1 MTDHAQ
7 RCIAAMDESRLD
19 ITMLWLLKQPEW
31 LEQCRAGR
39 ELTNWVRKMEVPMH
53 VAKSPEFQ
61 GEVLRE
67 FKSRGGARPVAPERY
82 VDHWSKDP
90 AKQLCL
96 NANWPK
102 PYFPVMLQLN
112 PRKPGDAELRKL
124 PGRFLIFSCWQDA
137 ILALQQIS
145 LTKKFKDSDGRWF
158 PVTMIYENQ
167 IVDMG
172 GRQGTGY
179 DYPCR
184 LILDCDAKL
193 KEHGEGHTLES
204 LQGLIDQVPAWF
216 VRRLVEIGAIKRTDR
231 VVVFEKEKSRH
242 NKASRHYIF
251 NIMGFSTWD
260 TTTVLFEIFGKEHE
274 KEKKLM
280 EAGQVKKPPA
290 LPVWKMVDIVPHHG
304 RAQYSVLGFFDRDK
318 QETEFPCIT
327 RRMEIVNGEVK
338 SLRRS
343 QVSRADSSLKHP
355 TALKMLHDTCYSCF
369 APEFVTMHPKF
380 MVQRSVLHCF
390 VHACRESRTHARTA
404 TGNKKGGV
412 PCVDYQGRWTRRGRP
427 PERSRREAGVPAAV
441 GPISDFQDH
450 RPGVLLRCEHEH
462 AVSGQ
467 FAQRPKLPCA
477 RCSSRGHGPPFPR
490 PFLSQLGVQGDMQGA
505 REQWHVCGIGTG
517 RRSPVCEMRRLDMLL
532 RAEGLGGWVDG
543 GCSWRKSR
551 HPPVDQT
558 HGREDG

>member
-1 MTDHAQ
+1 MAEEAR
-7 RCIAAMDESRLD
+7 RCIAELDSKRQD
-19 ITMLWLLKQPEW
+19 ITMLWLLREREW
-31 LEQCRAGR
+31 LERGKATR
-39 ELTNWVRKMEVPMH
+39 ELRDWLQNTAKVSLK
-53 VAKSPEFQ
+53 VAAGDEFQ
-61 GEVLRE
+61 REVRRE
-67 FKSRGGARPVAPERY
+67 FSARGVRPVAPERA
-82 VDHWSKDP
+82 VESWRKDT
-90 AKQLCL
+90 AKDMCL
-96 NANWPK
+96 NARWPR
-102 PYFPVMLQLN
+102 PCFPVMLQT
-112 PRKPGDAELRKL
+112 RPGSEERGA
-124 PGRFLIFSCWQDA
+124 GAFVVFSCWQDA
-137 ILALQQIS
+137 MLALVKMSKTRSYKGQS
-145 LTKKFKDSDGRWF
+145 RNYAAD
-158 PVTMIYENQ
+158 VVYENQ
-167 IVDMG
+167 LADMG
-172 GRQGTGY
+172 GY
-179 DYPCR
+179 DLPCR

-216 VRRLVEIGAIKRTDR
+216 VRRLVEIGAIKPTDR

-338 SLRRS
+338 SMRRS

-441 GPISDFQDH
+441 DPISDFQDH

-462 AVSGQ
+462 EVSGQ
-467 FAQRPKLPCA
+467 CAQRPKLPCA
-477 RCSSRGHGPPFPR
+477 RCSSRGYGPPFPR

-532 RAEGLGGWVDG
+532 RTEGLGGWVDG